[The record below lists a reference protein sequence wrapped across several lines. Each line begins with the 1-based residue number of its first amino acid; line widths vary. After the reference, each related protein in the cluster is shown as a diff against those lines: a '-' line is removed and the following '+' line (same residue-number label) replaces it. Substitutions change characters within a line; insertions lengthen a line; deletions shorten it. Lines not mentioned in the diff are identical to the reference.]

1 MMNRLLACTLL
12 FALAGTASADNKSKA
27 DQLFKQ
33 GKKLMGEKKYSEAC
47 EAFEESFKLDPGIG
61 GEMNVARC
69 YEEWG
74 KLGRAYK
81 AYQKAEQMAVDAKDD
96 RAPKIEVFVKNLE
109 PNVPKL
115 TLRLKSGEP
124 KDVKATLDGE
134 PIDPKTIGAA
144 IYLDPGPHTI
154 EYKTEAGET
163 KKKVVPVERG
173 GNPEITI
180 EAGPVEVAKPDT
192 GHHDEHHDPD
202 KKHEEPETPRK
213 PADPGRNMRIA
224 GLVVGG
230 AGVVA
235 IGISSYMTLSAR
247 SKYND
252 ALAKYC
258 GNMTNNCDDTGLT
271 MTHDARHE
279 ANVATFVF
287 IAGAA
292 AVGGGITLYL
302 LAPKAHHARRER
314 NDDAF
319 YITPTAAPG
328 YGGIVLGGSL

>member
-1 MMNRLLACTLL
+1 MTQKLLSCTLL
-12 FALAGTASADNKSKA
+12 FALVSIASADNKSKA

-47 EAFEESFKLDPGIG
+47 DAFEQSFKLDPGIG
-61 GEMNVARC
+61 GEMNIARC

-81 AYQKAEQMAVDAKDD
+81 AYQKAEQMALDAKDD

-115 TLRLKSGEP
+115 TLRLKAGEP
-124 KDVKATLDGE
+124 KDVQATLDGE
-134 PIDPKTIGAA
+134 RLDPKLIGAA

-154 EYKTEAGET
+154 EYKTESGET
-163 KKKVVPVERG
+163 KKKVIPVERG

-180 EAGPVEVAKPDT
+180 EAGPVEVAKPDG
-192 GHHDEHHDPD
+192 GHGDDHKVVDNKHDE
-202 KKHEEPETPRK
+202 PERPRTTPE
-213 PADPGRNMRIA
+213 PGRNMRIA

-230 AGVVA
+230 VGVVA
-235 IGISSYMTLSAR
+235 IGVSSYMTLSAR

-271 MTHDARHE
+271 LTHDARHE

-292 AVGGGITLYL
+292 AVGGGVALYL
-302 LAPKAHHARRER
+302 LAPKGHHTRRER
-314 NDDAF
+314 SDEAW
-319 YITPTAAPG
+319 YIVPTAAPG